1 MLEKIISML
10 DNGSIRAFINNESI
24 ICEIGGLEV
33 SIGLIFDNS
42 CIEDFSTD
50 EIAQMIFDTI
60 TNWEESGLTKEE
72 SLYYQYFI
80 LRN

>member
-1 MLEKIISML
+1 MFEKIISML

-33 SIGLIFDNS
+33 SVGLIFDDS

-50 EIAQMIFDTI
+50 EIAQMIF
-60 TNWEESGLTKEE
+60 
-72 SLYYQYFI
+72 
-80 LRN
+80 